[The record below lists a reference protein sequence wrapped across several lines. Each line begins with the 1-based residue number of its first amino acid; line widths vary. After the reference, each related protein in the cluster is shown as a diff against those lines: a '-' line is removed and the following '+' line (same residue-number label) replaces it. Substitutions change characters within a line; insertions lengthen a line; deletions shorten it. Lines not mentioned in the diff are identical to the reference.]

1 LLNIKYINKCTLLLR
16 MNVGVRVELRM
27 PKTMIKKIDRIAKL
41 TDTTRSEVIRN
52 SLRDYLDKKLLMIGA
67 TDE

>member
-1 LLNIKYINKCTLLLR
+1 

-27 PKTMIKKIDRIAKL
+27 PKKMIKKIDRIAKL

-52 SLRDYLDKKLLMIGA
+52 SLRDYLDEKLLRIG
-67 TDE
+67 DKK